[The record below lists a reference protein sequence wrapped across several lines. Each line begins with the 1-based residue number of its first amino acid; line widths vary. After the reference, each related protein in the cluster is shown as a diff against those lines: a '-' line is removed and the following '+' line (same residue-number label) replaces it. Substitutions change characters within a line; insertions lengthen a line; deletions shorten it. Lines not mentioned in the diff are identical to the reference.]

1 MREMLVSFIE
11 HTSLLHQVL
20 LRYQNLV
27 DTVAILNF
35 LSSLVVV
42 VAVDLGTTLQA
53 KVAVV
58 LVDLEL
64 MFLEF
69 QHQDLLQIQMS
80 H

>member
-1 MREMLVSFIE
+1 MLMDQQFIE
-11 HTSLLHQVL
+11 HMSLLHQVL
-20 LRYQNLV
+20 LRYQHLV

-35 LSSLVVV
+35 LSLLV
-42 VAVDLGTTLQA
+42 VAVVVDLETTLQD
-53 KVAVV
+53 KVVVV

-69 QHQDLLQIQMS
+69 QHQDLLQIQMF